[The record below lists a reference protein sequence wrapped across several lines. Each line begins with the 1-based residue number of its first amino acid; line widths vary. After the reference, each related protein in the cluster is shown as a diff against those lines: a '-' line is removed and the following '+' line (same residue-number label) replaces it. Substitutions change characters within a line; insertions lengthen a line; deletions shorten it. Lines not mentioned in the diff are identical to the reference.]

1 MSWIKL
7 EIVKVN
13 KDATPPTFKLKSSGT
28 ERKLA
33 SSEEGKERTLTMT
46 KETLDKIRGLLNGGA
61 KKVLSEKKQVCVIEM
76 SCEVRCLRMEN
87 LLRLQVIWMELSVKK
102 RMFHISEQQMLSQ
115 ILKAQK

>member
-33 SSEEGKERTLTMT
+33 ASEEGKERTLTMT

-61 KKVLSEKKQVCVIEM
+61 KKVLSEKKDF
-76 SCEVRCLRMEN
+76 N
-87 LLRLQVIWMELSVKK
+87 
-102 RMFHISEQQMLSQ
+102 
-115 ILKAQK
+115 

>member
-1 MSWIKL
+1 M
-7 EIVKVN
+7 KVN

-61 KKVLSEKKQVCVIEM
+61 KKVLSEKKDF
-76 SCEVRCLRMEN
+76 N
-87 LLRLQVIWMELSVKK
+87 
-102 RMFHISEQQMLSQ
+102 QQMEDFQ
-115 ILKAQK
+115 KAGLCDRNVL

>member
-1 MSWIKL
+1 MSWIKF

-33 SSEEGKERTLTMT
+33 SSEERTLTMT

-61 KKVLSEKKQVCVIEM
+61 KKVLSEKKDF
-76 SCEVRCLRMEN
+76 N
-87 LLRLQVIWMELSVKK
+87 
-102 RMFHISEQQMLSQ
+102 QQMEDFQ
-115 ILKAQK
+115 KAGLCDRNVL

>member
-61 KKVLSEKKQVCVIEM
+61 KKVLSEKKDF
-76 SCEVRCLRMEN
+76 N
-87 LLRLQVIWMELSVKK
+87 
-102 RMFHISEQQMLSQ
+102 QQMEDFQKAGLCDRN
-115 ILKAQK
+115 IL